1 MRGTMQKWF
10 DERGYG
16 FAHEAGA
23 PRDIFVHADNVTFGH
38 VREGVEIE
46 FDLATREG
54 ERRPFAK
61 NIRVLQ

>member
-1 MRGTMQKWF
+1 MRGTVRKWF
-10 DERGYG
+10 EERHYG

-38 VREGVEIE
+38 LREGAEIE
-46 FDLATREG
+46 FDLSKKEG

-61 NIRVLQ
+61 NIRVF